1 MILKR
6 RHIRAK
12 KQAPEEEQ
20 EDEQEEEDPSH
31 FQEIPFEYS
40 LIHKYLYHPSV
51 FRK

>member
-6 RHIRAK
+6 RNVRAK
-12 KQAPEEEQ
+12 KQAPEE
-20 EDEQEEEDPSH
+20 EQEEEDPSH